1 MFLTILHNNI
11 MVNMDMEVKFK
22 LDINPDKLG
31 DTILIAGLPGM
42 GYTGK
47 QAVDHLIKVLNAEK
61 ISDFKSPYLNSPVI
75 TTVNG
80 IVEDLKEELFT
91 FYHAETSKYDI
102 LLFTGAVQPPSAE
115 WQHYVSYAAI
125 EAVKEFRIKWLFTL
139 AATPI
144 EYYKYDVRVY
154 GVATSKDLLDYLIV
168 NGVIPMPGE
177 GVISGMN
184 GLLLGYAKKSNIEA
198 ASLLAETYL
207 ISGRDFIA
215 PYVILKTLSRI
226 IKYEFDLKELE
237 DRAKA
242 FHMEY
247 TSKVKKKEEK
257 KGLGYIS

>member
-1 MFLTILHNNI
+1 
-11 MVNMDMEVKFK
+11 
-22 LDINPDKLG
+22 
-31 DTILIAGLPGM
+31 
-42 GYTGK
+42 
-47 QAVDHLIKVLNAEK
+47 
-61 ISDFKSPYLNSPVI
+61 
-75 TTVNG
+75 
-80 IVEDLKEELFT
+80 
-91 FYHAETSKYDI
+91 
-102 LLFTGAVQPPSAE
+102 
-115 WQHYVSYAAI
+115 
-125 EAVKEFRIKWLFTL
+125 
-139 AATPI
+139 
-144 EYYKYDVRVY
+144 
-154 GVATSKDLLDYLIV
+154 
-168 NGVIPMPGE
+168 
-177 GVISGMN
+177 MN